1 MNRLKK
7 IFLLITAISLSFTIV
22 TGSIYASK
30 DGVSPI
36 WKQDPVQ
43 RILQSR
49 DNIINGTPYM
59 YTAEHLVNKMWNS
72 YEKKSHS
79 QPYDEKIFDPIIIG
93 GNDASG
99 KIEGKITSVDP
110 LSGTI
115 IVEKSDG
122 TSSIIKIG
130 RGTSILKNGKEGTLR
145 DIEEFDKIYAQL
157 LPDLSWSIEAETPES
172 KKTTPSSEGESVLE
186 RIMAEGLLTAEQLNA
201 LAMGDLE
208 GVAEGLKRNVYNRL
222 LTDGVNPAEAEAII
236 TQDWNS
242 LAEFSKTRLASAISD
257 ELGISKEMVT
267 ALMNQDW
274 KNARAY
280 AQIEAANYLIS
291 YLLKASTS

>member
-1 MNRLKK
+1 
-7 IFLLITAISLSFTIV
+7 
-22 TGSIYASK
+22 
-30 DGVSPI
+30 
-36 WKQDPVQ
+36 
-43 RILQSR
+43 
-49 DNIINGTPYM
+49 
-59 YTAEHLVNKMWNS
+59 
-72 YEKKSHS
+72 
-79 QPYDEKIFDPIIIG
+79 
-93 GNDASG
+93 
-99 KIEGKITSVDP
+99 VDP
-110 LSGTI
+110 FSGTI

-130 RGTSILKNGKEGTLR
+130 TGTSILKNGKEGTLR
-145 DIEEFDKIYAQL
+145 DIEKFDKIYAQL

-172 KKTTPSSEGESVLE
+172 EKTTPGSGGESVLE
-186 RIMAEGLLTAEQLNA
+186 RIMAEGLLTADQLNA

-222 LTDGVNPAEAEAII
+222 LTDGVNPAEAEAIV
-236 TQDWNS
+236 TQDWDS
-242 LAEFSKTRLASAISD
+242 LAEFSKTRLASAISG